1 MNEKHKEWSH
11 GLYSGGPGEI
21 ITQKEAPELAIK
33 EMYLLEALGRGPT
46 CAVIKEQKRRHVK
59 GTANI

>member
-21 ITQKEAPELAIK
+21 LTQKEALELAIK
-33 EMYLLEALGRGPT
+33 EMYLLEALDRGPT
-46 CAVIKEQKRRHVK
+46 
-59 GTANI
+59 